1 MWLIKLW
8 MLSWGDHPGL
18 SRWAWNAITNILT
31 RGKQRA
37 AVGGG
42 AGAGRHTESSRRKW
56 NLGGRDQSDA
66 ARKPVNAGSHSL
78 QETRTSLKGTWS
90 SQHLDFSPI
99 NLMLR
104 FWSLELWQNTFLLFQ
119 AISFVVICY
128 ISHRQQI
135 HRSKSASLQNSCS
148 KPLMCT
154 QPPSLKIQL
163 L

>member
-8 MLSWGDHPGL
+8 MLSWDHPGL

-31 RGKQRA
+31 RGKQRER
-37 AVGGG
+37 
-42 AGAGRHTESSRRKW
+42 GAGRHIENSRRKW

-66 ARKPVNAGSHSL
+66 ASKPMNAGSHSL
-78 QETRTSLKGTWS
+78 QETRTSLEGTWS
-90 SQHLDFSPI
+90 SQHLDFSPV

-104 FWSLELWQNTFLLFQ
+104 FWSLELWQNTILLFQ

-128 ISHRQQI
+128 TSHRQQI
-135 HRSKSASLQNSCS
+135 HRSTSAFLQNLCS

-154 QPPSLKIQL
+154 
-163 L
+163 